1 MRIDNIIA
9 NRYRIRRKFSM
20 EDHLPMDIIEHV
32 SNPEK
37 AFLERVTELI
47 ILNIEDGEYGRER
60 LAADMFISSSTLFNK
75 VKQYTGQS
83 LTTYINGVKLKEARK
98 ILEFYPTISVN
109 ELSAKVGFNTPNYFN
124 KCFHKEYG
132 MTVKEF
138 AAKLRA
144 TQ

>member
-1 MRIDNIIA
+1 
-9 NRYRIRRKFSM
+9 M

-109 ELSAKVGFNTPNYFN
+109 
-124 KCFHKEYG
+124 
-132 MTVKEF
+132 
-138 AAKLRA
+138 
-144 TQ
+144 